1 MAGFRMTTNI
11 PTLQEIEKVV
21 TADVAAVEEAAMDE
35 KERYLIDL
43 SKEYTEPNFLIKSN
57 GAGVLARGDIA
68 AIKAKSKSGKSFVC
82 SIFASVVLGTPWG
95 DLQPTFE
102 GGRVLYFDT
111 EQNKLNTA
119 KLAKRVH
126 ALCNFD
132 IHSNSDKFKCYALR
146 QMNMENRLPFIKKR
160 IEEEKP
166 ALAVIDGIVDLLQD
180 FNDIKQSSDVIQALM
195 QISAD
200 NDCSVLFVLHEN
212 KSDENMRGHIGSMSA
227 QKCADV
233 FQVEKRKDGT
243 LNVTECECRNL
254 PIPDFSFAIDSYGI
268 PRPTQTQKQAQA
280 AEKTAVKEAK
290 FRQVFAEIFSAK
302 GTSIIRYSDLVS
314 MAKLHFAVEDRMAKE
329 NIKWAKENGILVV
342 NNDGYSL
349 DKCSGAV

>member
-1 MAGFRMTTNI
+1 MAGFRITTNI

-35 KERYLIDL
+35 RERYLIDL

-95 DLQPTFE
+95 DLQPTLK

-195 QISAD
+195 QISAE

-212 KSDENMRGHIGSMSA
+212 KTDTNMRGHVGSMSA

-233 FQVEKRKDGT
+233 FQIEKRNDGT
-243 LNVTECECRNL
+243 FNVTECECRNL

-268 PRPTQTQKQAQA
+268 PRPMQTQKQLQA

-349 DKCSGAV
+349 DKCNGAM

>member
-95 DLQPTFE
+95 DLQPTLK
-102 GGRVLYFDT
+102 GGKVLYFDT

-146 QMNMENRLPFIKKR
+146 QMDMDNRLPFIKKR

-166 ALAVIDGIVDLLQD
+166 TLAVIDGIVDLIQD

-212 KSDENMRGHIGSMSA
+212 KSDENMRGHLGSMSA

-268 PRPTQTQKQAQA
+268 PRPMQTQKQLQA

-349 DKCSGAV
+349 DKCNGAM

>member
-95 DLQPTFE
+95 DLQPTLE

-146 QMNMENRLPFIKKR
+146 QMDMKDRLPFIKKR

-212 KSDENMRGHIGSMSA
+212 KTDTNMRGHIGSMA
-227 QKCADV
+227 VQKCADV
-233 FQVEKRKDGT
+233 FQIEKRNDGT
-243 LNVTECECRNL
+243 FNVTECECRNI
-254 PIPDFSFAIDSYGI
+254 PISDFSFAIDSYGI
-268 PRPTQTQKQAQA
+268 PRPMQTQKQLQA
-280 AEKTAVKEAK
+280 AEKSAVKEAK
-290 FRQVFAEIFSAK
+290 LKQTFAEIFSEK
-302 GTSIIRYSDLVS
+302 QELSYSDLIPLV
-314 MAKLHFAVEDRMAKE
+314 KLHFAVQDRQAGNKIAEAKE
-329 NIKWAKENGILVV
+329 IGVIKVQG
-342 NNDGYSL
+342 
-349 DKCSGAV
+349 DKYTLS

>member
-43 SKEYTEPNFLIKSN
+43 SKTYSEPNFLIKSN

-82 SIFASVVLGTPWG
+82 SIFASIVLGTPWG

-102 GGRVLYFDT
+102 GGKVLYFDT

-146 QMNMENRLPFIKKR
+146 QMDMDNRLPFIKKR

-166 ALAVIDGIVDLLQD
+166 TLAVIDGIVDLLQD

-212 KSDENMRGHIGSMSA
+212 KSDENMRGHLGSMSA

-233 FQVEKRKDGT
+233 FQIEKRKDGT

-268 PRPTQTQKQAQA
+268 PRPMQTQKQLQA
-280 AEKTAVKEAK
+280 AEKSAVKEAK

-349 DKCSGAV
+349 DKCNGAM

>member
-95 DLQPTFE
+95 DLQPTLE

-111 EQNKLNTA
+111 EQNQINTA

-126 ALCNFD
+126 ALCCLD

-146 QMNMENRLPFIKKR
+146 QMDMKDRLPFIKKR

-195 QISAD
+195 QISAE

-212 KSDENMRGHIGSMSA
+212 KTDTNMRGHLGSMSA

-268 PRPTQTQKQAQA
+268 PRPMQTQKQLQA
-280 AEKTAVKEAK
+280 AEKSAVKEAK

-302 GTSIIRYSDLVS
+302 GMSIIKYSDLVP
-314 MAKLHFAVEDRMAKE
+314 MAKLHFAVEDRQAKE

>member
-43 SKEYTEPNFLIKSN
+43 SKKYTEPNFLIKSN

-102 GGRVLYFDT
+102 GGKVLYFDT

-146 QMNMENRLPFIKKR
+146 QMDMKDRLPFIKKR

-212 KSDENMRGHIGSMSA
+212 KSDENMRGHVGSMSA

-268 PRPTQTQKQAQA
+268 PRPMQTQKQLQA

-349 DKCSGAV
+349 DKCNGAM

>member
-1 MAGFRMTTNI
+1 MAGFRMSVKT
-11 PTLQEIEKVV
+11 PDLGVV
-21 TADVAAVEEAAMDE
+21 ADIIKSDVAAVEEAAKDD

-43 SKEYTEPNFLIKSN
+43 SKTYSEPNFLIKSN

-102 GGRVLYFDT
+102 GGTVFYFDT
-111 EQNKLNTA
+111 EQNRLNTA

-126 ALCNFD
+126 ALSGLD

-146 QMNMENRLPFIKKR
+146 QMDMKDRLPFIKKR

-212 KSDENMRGHIGSMSA
+212 KTDTNMRGHIGSMA
-227 QKCADV
+227 VQKCADV
-233 FQVEKRKDGT
+233 FQIEKRKDGT

-268 PRPTQTQKQAQA
+268 PRPMQTQKQLQA
-280 AEKTAVKEAK
+280 AEKSAVKEAK

-349 DKCSGAV
+349 DKCNGAM

>member
-1 MAGFRMTTNI
+1 MAGFRMTTI

-35 KERYLIDL
+35 RERYLIDL

-111 EQNKLNTA
+111 EQNRLNTA

-212 KSDENMRGHIGSMSA
+212 KTDTNMRGHIGSMA
-227 QKCADV
+227 VQKCSDV
-233 FQVEKRKDGT
+233 FEVVK
-243 LNVTECECRNL
+243 NVATFNVSVSECRNI
-254 PIPDFSFAIDSYGI
+254 PISDFSFAIDSYGI
-268 PRPTQTQKQAQA
+268 PRPMQTQKQLQA

-302 GTSIIRYSDLVS
+302 GMSIIKYSDLVS
-314 MAKLHFAVEDRMAKE
+314 MAKLHFAVEDRQAKE

>member
-43 SKEYTEPNFLIKSN
+43 SKTYSEPNFLIKSN

-95 DLQPTFE
+95 DLQPTLK
-102 GGRVLYFDT
+102 GGKVLYFDT

-119 KLAKRVH
+119 KLDKRVH
-126 ALCNFD
+126 AGCNFD
-132 IHSNSDKFKCYALR
+132 IHANSDKFKCYALR
-146 QMNMENRLPFIKKR
+146 QMDMDNRLPFIKKR

-166 ALAVIDGIVDLLQD
+166 TLAVIDGIVDLLQD

-212 KSDENMRGHIGSMSA
+212 KTDTNMRGHIGSMA
-227 QKCADV
+227 VQKCADV
-233 FQVEKRKDGT
+233 FQIEKRNDGT
-243 LNVTECECRNL
+243 FNVTECECRNI
-254 PIPDFSFAIDSYGI
+254 PISDFSFAIDSYGI
-268 PRPTQTQKQAQA
+268 PRPMQTQKQLQA
-280 AEKTAVKEAK
+280 AEKSAVKEAK
-290 FRQVFAEIFSAK
+290 LKQTFAEIFSEK
-302 GTSIIRYSDLVS
+302 QELSYSDLIPLV
-314 MAKLHFAVEDRMAKE
+314 KLHFAVQDRQAGNKIAEAKE
-329 NIKWAKENGILVV
+329 IGVIKVQG
-342 NNDGYSL
+342 
-349 DKCSGAV
+349 DKYTLS

>member
-43 SKEYTEPNFLIKSN
+43 SKTYSEPNFLIKSN

-95 DLQPTFE
+95 DLQPTLK

-146 QMNMENRLPFIKKR
+146 QMDMDNRLPFIKKR

-166 ALAVIDGIVDLLQD
+166 TLAVIDGIVDLLQD

-212 KSDENMRGHIGSMSA
+212 KSDENMRGHLGSMSA

-233 FQVEKRKDGT
+233 FQIEKRKDGT

-268 PRPTQTQKQAQA
+268 PRPMQTQKQLQA
-280 AEKTAVKEAK
+280 AEKSAVKEAK

-349 DKCSGAV
+349 DKCNGAM

>member
-43 SKEYTEPNFLIKSN
+43 SKTYSEPNFLIKSN

-102 GGRVLYFDT
+102 GGKVLYFDT

-212 KSDENMRGHIGSMSA
+212 KSDENMRGHVGSMSA

-268 PRPTQTQKQAQA
+268 PSPMQTQKQLQA

-349 DKCSGAV
+349 DKCNGAM

>member
-1 MAGFRMTTNI
+1 MAGFRMTTI

-35 KERYLIDL
+35 RERYLIDL

-102 GGRVLYFDT
+102 GGGVLYFDT
-111 EQNKLNTA
+111 EQNRPSAA

-212 KSDENMRGHIGSMSA
+212 KTDTNMRGHLGSMA
-227 QKCADV
+227 VQKCSDV
-233 FQVEKRKDGT
+233 FEVVK
-243 LNVTECECRNL
+243 NVATFNVSVSECRNI
-254 PIPDFSFAIDSYGI
+254 PISDFSFAIDSYGI
-268 PRPTQTQKQAQA
+268 PRPMQTQKQLQA

-349 DKCSGAV
+349 DKCNGAM

>member
-43 SKEYTEPNFLIKSN
+43 SKTYSEPNFLIKSN

-95 DLQPTFE
+95 DLQPTLK
-102 GGRVLYFDT
+102 GGKVLYFDT

-146 QMNMENRLPFIKKR
+146 QMDMDNRLPFIKKR

-166 ALAVIDGIVDLLQD
+166 TLAVIDGIVDLIQD

-212 KSDENMRGHIGSMSA
+212 KSDENMRGHLGSMSA

-233 FQVEKRKDGT
+233 FQIEKRKDGT

-268 PRPTQTQKQAQA
+268 PRPMQTQKQLQA

-349 DKCSGAV
+349 DKCNGAM

>member
-21 TADVAAVEEAAMDE
+21 TADVAAVEETAMDE

-102 GGRVLYFDT
+102 GGKVLYFDT

-212 KSDENMRGHIGSMSA
+212 KTDTNMRGHIGSMA
-227 QKCADV
+227 VQKCADV
-233 FQVEKRKDGT
+233 FQIEKRKDGT
-243 LNVTECECRNL
+243 LNVTECECRNI
-254 PIPDFSFAIDSYGI
+254 PISDFSFAIDSYGI
-268 PRPTQTQKQAQA
+268 PRPMQTQKQLQA

-349 DKCSGAV
+349 DKCNGAM

>member
-95 DLQPTFE
+95 DLQPTLE
-102 GGRVLYFDT
+102 GGKVLYFDT

-146 QMNMENRLPFIKKR
+146 QMDMDNRLPFIKKR

-166 ALAVIDGIVDLLQD
+166 TLAVIGRTRQTLWGECTDANLKTV
-180 FNDIKQSSDVIQALM
+180 A
-195 QISAD
+195 
-200 NDCSVLFVLHEN
+200 
-212 KSDENMRGHIGSMSA
+212 
-227 QKCADV
+227 
-233 FQVEKRKDGT
+233 KRYMI
-243 LNVTECECRNL
+243 E
-254 PIPDFSFAIDSYGI
+254 
-268 PRPTQTQKQAQA
+268 
-280 AEKTAVKEAK
+280 
-290 FRQVFAEIFSAK
+290 
-302 GTSIIRYSDLVS
+302 
-314 MAKLHFAVEDRMAKE
+314 
-329 NIKWAKENGILVV
+329 
-342 NNDGYSL
+342 
-349 DKCSGAV
+349 

>member
-43 SKEYTEPNFLIKSN
+43 SKTYSEPNFLIKSN

-102 GGRVLYFDT
+102 GGKVLYFDT

-119 KLAKRVH
+119 NLAKRVH

-146 QMNMENRLPFIKKR
+146 QMDMDNRLPFIKKR

-166 ALAVIDGIVDLLQD
+166 TLAVIDGIVDLLQD

-212 KSDENMRGHIGSMSA
+212 KSDENMRGHVGSMSA

-268 PRPTQTQKQAQA
+268 PRPMQTQKQLQA

-349 DKCSGAV
+349 DKCNGAM

>member
-95 DLQPTFE
+95 DLQPTLK
-102 GGRVLYFDT
+102 GGKVLYFDT

-146 QMNMENRLPFIKKR
+146 QMDMDNRLPFIKKR

-166 ALAVIDGIVDLLQD
+166 TLAVIDGIVDLIQD

-212 KSDENMRGHIGSMSA
+212 KSDENMRGHLGSMSA

-233 FQVEKRKDGT
+233 FQIEKRKDGT

-268 PRPTQTQKQAQA
+268 PRPTQTQKQLQA
-280 AEKTAVKEAK
+280 DEKSAMKEAK

-349 DKCSGAV
+349 DKCNGAM